1 MRLGGKMIWMYVGIV
16 IILLL
21 GASLIIFG
29 FEFTKDKHKK
39 AKYIDNTAV
48 YNAGIVET
56 IVLFLLSFIVKFIPY
71 WLMKVILIL
80 MGLSLIIFG
89 VFLLAT

>member
-1 MRLGGKMIWMYVGIV
+1 MIWMYLGIV
-16 IILLL
+16 VILLL

-29 FEFTKDKHKK
+29 FKFTKDKHKK
-39 AKYIDNTAV
+39 AEYIENTAV

-56 IVLFLLSFIVKFIPY
+56 IVLFFVSYILKFIPY

-80 MGLSLIIFG
+80 LGLSLIILG

>member
-1 MRLGGKMIWMYVGIV
+1 MIWMYLGIV
-16 IILLL
+16 VILLL

-29 FEFTKDKHKK
+29 FKFTKDKHKK
-39 AKYIDNTAV
+39 AEYIENTAV

-56 IVLFLLSFIVKFIPY
+56 IVLFFVSYILKFIPY

-80 MGLSLIIFG
+80 LG

>member
-1 MRLGGKMIWMYVGIV
+1 MIWMYVGIA

-29 FEFTKDKHKK
+29 FKFTKGKHKK

-56 IVLFLLSFIVKFIPY
+56 IVLFLLSFILKFAPY
-71 WLMKVILIL
+71 WLMKVFIIL